1 MRKMDIDE
9 RIQKILSKYGLQESE
24 AEKRRKIY
32 RIIRNVLKDVN
43 KKFPCVAIRCA
54 GCHTA
59 KLISEFKDILK
70 VDYLIDKEPTKV
82 IPRIL
87 ELGIP
92 IHEKVRN
99 NLDAIIVGTFDY
111 RKEIKQELRENECK
125 NVIDIYDILE
135 QNGFFLQCEFYN
147 YYSEPYQLL
156 IELKQQS
163 IHCDDSNDKEKLIKR
178 LIKEF
183 LGIRDFVSAF
193 KWMEEYR
200 KHNFSDVETIEKLEE
215 ELKEF
220 LSEVK
225 RVVMTKEKQD
235 IVWFWQDGLP
245 QYSVDGMP
253 FLSSMKRD
261 GVYFKNSFAHS
272 PVTRSVY
279 GNILDKTMEIDRHKG
294 LVRTEN
300 HRFVKY
306 LQGKGYKVLKIRPI
320 EKGNINLNF
329 YDYNKSDEL
338 IIADVALT
346 EIYWSALRTIILEN
360 ETSLVLLL
368 HTGLETH
375 LPVMAPT
382 LDKYVFHQAEYYE
395 ERFEIAGREQYLKN
409 LKNTTKY
416 VDDELKFMASILGEN
431 ITKIYMSD
439 HGDLMTKES
448 YMFTRDAMQSVL
460 AIDSKNLHNI
470 QFGKLFPLSNFLELF
485 KYILDPTEE
494 NEKNMFVED
503 MRITG
508 VDFYNLKLIQ
518 QLIKMDF
525 AKYGIAYDG
534 YLTTDDRYVMLA
546 TGEEIYST
554 VDQDLVNGIDFP
566 QNQPKVHKWRERITA
581 DGYRFLHNKD
591 FPKFAN
597 SKYLYEAL
605 GKKRMWD

>member
-1 MRKMDIDE
+1 MAKKDIDE
-9 RIQKILSKYGLQESE
+9 RVQDILTKYGMQDSE
-24 AEKRRKIY
+24 AEKRRIIY
-32 RIIRNVLKDVN
+32 RIVRNILKDVN
-43 KKFPCVAIRCA
+43 NKFSCVAIRCA

-59 KLISEFKDILK
+59 QLVSEFKDVLK

-82 IPRIL
+82 IPRIS

-156 IELKQQS
+156 IELKQQF
-163 IHCDDSNDKEKLIKR
+163 IHCDDSNDKKKLIKR

-200 KHNFSDVETIEKLEE
+200 QHNFGDVGTIDKLEE
-215 ELKEF
+215 ELRIF
-220 LSEVK
+220 LNEVK
-225 RVVMTKEKQD
+225 RLVLTKEKQD

-245 QYSVDGMP
+245 QYSVDEMP
-253 FLSSMKRD
+253 FLSSMKKR

-279 GNILDKTMEIDRHKG
+279 GNILDKTMEIDRHRG

-300 HRFVKY
+300 HKLTKY
-306 LQGKGYKVLKIRPI
+306 LQEEGYKVLKIRPV
-320 EKGNINLNF
+320 EKENINLNL
-329 YDYNKSDEL
+329 YDYNRSDEL
-338 IIADVALT
+338 IIANVALT
-346 EIYWSALRTIILEN
+346 EIYWSALRTIVLES

-382 LDKYVFHQAEYYE
+382 LDKYMFHQAEYYE
-395 ERFEIAGREQYLKN
+395 ERFEIAGREQYLEN

-416 VDDELKFMASILGEN
+416 VDDELKFMVSILGEN

-439 HGDLMTKES
+439 HGDLLTKES

-460 AIDSKNLHNI
+460 AIDSKNLHAI
-470 QFGKLFPLSNFLELF
+470 SFGKLFPLSNFLELF
-485 KYILDPTEE
+485 KYILDPNEE

-534 YLTTDDRYVMLA
+534 YLTTDDRYVVLA

-554 VDQDLVNGIDFP
+554 IDQDLVNGIDFP
-566 QNQPKVHKWRERITA
+566 QNQPRVHKWRERIAA
-581 DGYRFLHNKD
+581 DGYNFLHNKD
-591 FPKFAN
+591 FPKFVN
-597 SKYLYEAL
+597 SKYLYDNMN
-605 GKKRMWD
+605 KKRMWD